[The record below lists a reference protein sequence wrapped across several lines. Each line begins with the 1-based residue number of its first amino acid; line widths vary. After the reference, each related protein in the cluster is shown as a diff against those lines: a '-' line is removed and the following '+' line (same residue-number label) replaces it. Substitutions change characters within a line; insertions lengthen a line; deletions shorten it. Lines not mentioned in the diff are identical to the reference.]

1 MQAIWYPIAL
11 LYQRIR
17 FTQTARGYPLQLSIA
32 WQWVEFKIVLKK
44 EGPSPGWLRSPSK
57 SIPRLTL
64 LSSKRRFTTVT
75 SIIQIAKYRRH
86 PQPIK
91 LVIDLQNMSI
101 DLVPIDCRHMAISY
115 VWVRI
120 TEKLLN
126 LTRESM
132 LLVRQR
138 NSLVE
143 GRLPH
148 TIQDTIQLCT
158 DLGERG
164 L

>member
-1 MQAIWYPIAL
+1 
-11 LYQRIR
+11 
-17 FTQTARGYPLQLSIA
+17 
-32 WQWVEFKIVLKK
+32 
-44 EGPSPGWLRSPSK
+44 
-57 SIPRLTL
+57 
-64 LSSKRRFTTVT
+64 VT